1 MSEPSDLYFRQV
13 PIGPMANFI
22 YFIGSRST
30 RTCVVVDPAWDTDA
44 LVRLAEADD
53 MKIVGALVTHYH
65 PDHCGGGMMGF
76 RVPGGVAE
84 LIGRVDARIHV
95 HKLEA
100 DGLKKVTGVSEGDL
114 VRREGGDRL
123 ALGDVEITF
132 IHTPGHTPGSQC
144 FLVRDRLVAGD
155 TLFVDGCGRVDLPG
169 GDAQQMYESLTG
181 PLAALSDDVV
191 LYPGHNYGPTPT
203 SPLGTQRKTN
213 RYLRIR
219 SRDDWRRLMGR

>member
-1 MSEPSDLYFRQV
+1 MGASSLRPIVCHKGPRAARIRRGAEDSRPRSRKTASRAIVGAMGESSDLYFRQV

-22 YFIGSRST
+22 YFIGSRAT

-100 DGLKKVTGVSEGDL
+100 DG
-114 VRREGGDRL
+114 
-123 ALGDVEITF
+123 
-132 IHTPGHTPGSQC
+132 PGSRSPASAKATSCAARAAIARRSATLKFRSSTHPATPPAVSASSSAIAWSQATRC
-144 FLVRDRLVAGD
+144 SWMAAGGS
-155 TLFVDGCGRVDLPG
+155 TSR
-169 GDAQQMYESLTG
+169 
-181 PLAALSDDVV
+181 AA
-191 LYPGHNYGPTPT
+191 T
-203 SPLGTQRKTN
+203 
-213 RYLRIR
+213 R
-219 SRDDWRRLMGR
+219 SRCTRA